1 MIKYYKL
8 FDLLNRRGLKKKDL
22 QQIISA
28 PTIAKLSKGETVK
41 TDIIDKICLFLD
53 CQPGDIMETFKAIEI
68 TEKDGTKRTVK
79 LKTSNADE
87 DIRQYYLE
95 EMQREREISYSR
107 VRKVMEKNEN
117 SLSGCPGFEPLIA
130 HYKSTVLDDK

>member
-95 EMQREREISYSR
+95 EMQRQREREISYSR
-107 VRKVMEKNEN
+107 VRKEMEKNEN
-117 SLSGCPGFEPLIA
+117 S
-130 HYKSTVLDDK
+130 

>member
-107 VRKVMEKNEN
+107 VRKEMEKNEKVCVFLVDN
-117 SLSGCPGFEPLIA
+117 SSFIR
-130 HYKSTVLDDK
+130 

>member
-87 DIRQYYLE
+87 A
-95 EMQREREISYSR
+95 
-107 VRKVMEKNEN
+107 
-117 SLSGCPGFEPLIA
+117 PPPPPPPAPPPPPLIMRV
-130 HYKSTVLDDK
+130 KSWFIDLCLFA

>member
-1 MIKYYKL
+1 MRKRFFTSETHVLPPVAVDMIKYYKL

-107 VRKVMEKNEN
+107 VRKEMEKNEN
-117 SLSGCPGFEPLIA
+117 S
-130 HYKSTVLDDK
+130 

>member
-87 DIRQYYLE
+87 DIRQYYLV

-107 VRKVMEKNEN
+107 VRKEMEKNEN
-117 SLSGCPGFEPLIA
+117 S
-130 HYKSTVLDDK
+130 

>member
-95 EMQREREISYSR
+95 EMQRERNIILTSAKRNGKKRKLLIRVSR
-107 VRKVMEKNEN
+107 VRTPDRA
-117 SLSGCPGFEPLIA
+117 L
-130 HYKSTVLDDK
+130 

>member
-107 VRKVMEKNEN
+107 VRKEMEKNEN
-117 SLSGCPGFEPLIA
+117 SCF
-130 HYKSTVLDDK
+130 YFK

>member
-107 VRKVMEKNEN
+107 VRKEMEKTKNYIMHCSE
-117 SLSGCPGFEPLIA
+117 SYWCALWQ
-130 HYKSTVLDDK
+130 

>member
-107 VRKVMEKNEN
+107 VRKEMEKNEKVCAFLVDN
-117 SLSGCPGFEPLIA
+117 SSFIR
-130 HYKSTVLDDK
+130 

>member
-79 LKTSNADE
+79 LKPSNADE

-107 VRKVMEKNEN
+107 VRKEMEKNEN
-117 SLSGCPGFEPLIA
+117 S
-130 HYKSTVLDDK
+130 

>member
-53 CQPGDIMETFKAIEI
+53 CHPGDIMETVYAIEI

-107 VRKVMEKNEN
+107 VRKEMEKNEN
-117 SLSGCPGFEPLIA
+117 S
-130 HYKSTVLDDK
+130 

>member
-95 EMQREREISYSR
+95 EMQREKYHTHEC
-107 VRKVMEKNEN
+107 EKKWKKTKTLNQGVQGSN
-117 SLSGCPGFEPLIA
+117 P
-130 HYKSTVLDDK
+130 